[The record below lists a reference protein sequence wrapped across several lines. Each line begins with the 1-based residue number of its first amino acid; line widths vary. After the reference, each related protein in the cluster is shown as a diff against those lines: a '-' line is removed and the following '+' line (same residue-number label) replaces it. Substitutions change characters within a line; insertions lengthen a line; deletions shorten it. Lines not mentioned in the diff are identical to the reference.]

1 MRRAREIIG
10 LPVLTFDTGRKVHEV
25 KDILIDPEE
34 NVVLALLVDE
44 GGWASE
50 AKVVPFDGIHSIG
63 PDAVVIENERAVIPV
78 SANRRI
84 HAALGKDRIVI
95 GTRVFTED
103 GRDLGTVD
111 DVIIDEGTGTV
122 GGYEVTGGFFADTAR
137 GKRFMP
143 APKTLTFG
151 RDVAFVPSDV
161 GDQMERQV
169 TGGVQAGL
177 LQAQAAAGRAAG
189 GVQAAAAQA
198 AEQAQRA
205 VAQASEAARAETDR
219 LLRQSTTQQKRYVV
233 GKKAGSTIKT
243 PEGRTI
249 VIEGETITQSAAD
262 EAERSGVLGQ
272 MVTSVV
278 TGQAMAA
285 TGQVT
290 GAVQAQTDQLLRQSS
305 SQQKRYVIGRPA
317 NFTVRTPDGRT
328 VVRQGDIVTQSDAD
342 EAERAGVLGQLVV
355 SVTGAGAQ
363 ATGIQLQQGVSRAFE
378 DLRQTFMGFGRG
390 IEQQAEEQSIKAALG
405 RPVSRVILDRDDSV
419 ILNTGD
425 IITNES
431 IQRARA
437 AGVLDILLGS
447 VARGEPSFGLE
458 ERRAPRPGEASLE
471 VEDRGEQKKRS

>member
-1 MRRAREIIG
+1 MRRAKELIG
-10 LPVLTFDTGRKVHEV
+10 LPVLTFDTGRKIREV

-34 NVVLALLVDE
+34 NLVLALLVDE

-50 AKVVPFDGIHSIG
+50 AKVLPFDQIHSIG
-63 PDAVVIENERAVIPV
+63 PDAVIVETERAIIPA
-78 SANRRI
+78 SASRRI
-84 HAALGKDRIVI
+84 HAALGKDRIII

-111 DVIIDEGTGTV
+111 DVFLDEKTGRV
-122 GGYEVTGGFFADTAR
+122 SGYEVSGGFFADTAR

-161 GDQMERQV
+161 GDQMEQQV

-177 LQAQAAAGRAAG
+177 MQAQAAAGRAAG

-205 VAQASEAARAETDR
+205 AAQAAEAARVQTDR
-219 LLRQSTTQQKRYVV
+219 LLSESTAQQKRYVV
-233 GKKAGSTIKT
+233 GKKASSTIRT
-243 PEGRTI
+243 PEGKTI
-249 VIEGETITQSAAD
+249 VREGETITQSDAD
-262 EAERSGVLGQ
+262 EAERLGVLGQ
-272 MVTSVV
+272 MVASVV
-278 TGQAMAA
+278 SGQAMGV

-305 SQQKRYVIGRPA
+305 TQQKRYVVGKPA
-317 NFTVRTPDGRT
+317 NSTVRTPDGRT
-328 VVRQGDIVTQSDAD
+328 IVRQGDIVTELDAD

-363 ATGIQLQQGVSRAFE
+363 AAGTQLQQGASQAFE
-378 DLRQTFMGFGRG
+378 DLRQTITGFGRG

-405 RPVSRVILDRDDSV
+405 RPVTRVILDRNDNV

-431 IQRARA
+431 IQRARE
-437 AGVLDILLGS
+437 AGVLDILLRS
-447 VARGEPSFGLE
+447 VAAGEPSFGLE
-458 ERRAPRPGEASLE
+458 QRRAPHPGEASLE
-471 VEDRGEQKKRS
+471 AEERGEQRKKK